1 MGEMISI
8 KMEISA
14 KLKWRNGIGETR
26 FIVTVF
32 GKLGFGK
39 AVLSAKQYSAKEELV
54 GETVFYE
61 TEVS

>member
-1 MGEMISI
+1 MISI

-32 GKLGFGK
+32 GKLGFG
-39 AVLSAKQYSAKEELV
+39 
-54 GETVFYE
+54 ETVFGE
-61 TEVS
+61 RGISRRNSILGNGS

>member
-32 GKLGFGK
+32 GKLGFGE
-39 AVLSAKQYSAKEELV
+39 AVF
-54 GETVFYE
+54 GETVFGERGISRLE

>member
-32 GKLGFGK
+32 GKLGFGE
-39 AVLSAKQYSAKEELV
+39 AVF
-54 GETVFYE
+54 GETVFGETVFGERGISRLE

>member
-32 GKLGFGK
+32 SKLGFGE
-39 AVLSAKQYSAKEELV
+39 AVFGETVFGERELV

>member
-1 MGEMISI
+1 
-8 KMEISA
+8 MEISA

-32 GKLGFGK
+32 GKLGFGE
-39 AVLSAKQYSAKEELV
+39 AVFGETVFGERGIIV

>member
-32 GKLGFGK
+32 GKLGFGE
-39 AVLSAKQYSAKEELV
+39 AVF
-54 GETVFYE
+54 GETVFGE
-61 TEVS
+61 RGI